1 MYQPGASTILLN
13 MTVIMDVLVPGDHLE
28 GVRFGRTGAGP
39 SIGGAGA
46 PSATRQVYPSGANM
60 IDSADL
66 VDLVAAAAAGDQAAW
81 DQLVERF
88 LPLVRHVVRSFRL
101 AEHDVEDVSQLVWLR
116 LVEHLGDIREP
127 RALPGWISTTAR
139 NASLAL
145 LRARRTTTPIEDD
158 IIGFEEDPTE
168 ALYREQRR
176 EALLQGLAELPERH
190 RDLLLLLLADPPV
203 PYGEISRRLGIPIGS
218 IGPNRARALQKL
230 RETRSMAALM
240 QSGAEGHR

>member
-1 MYQPGASTILLN
+1 
-13 MTVIMDVLVPGDHLE
+13 MTVIIDVAIPSEYAE

-39 SIGGAGA
+39 FAAVTGV
-46 PSATRQVYPSGANM
+46 PSATTSDLHAPGANM

-66 VDLVAAAAAGDQAAW
+66 VDLVAAASIGDQRAW

-101 AEHDVEDVSQLVWLR
+101 SEQDVDDVSQLVWLR

-145 LRARRTTTPIEDD
+145 LRARRTTIPIEDD
-158 IIGFEEDPTE
+158 TMGAFEEDPTE

-176 EALLQGLAELPERH
+176 EALLQGLAELSDRH
-190 RDLLLLLLADPPV
+190 RDLLLLLLTDPPV

-240 QSGAEGHR
+240 ESGAEGHR

>member
-1 MYQPGASTILLN
+1 
-13 MTVIMDVLVPGDHLE
+13 MTVIMDVAIPKDHAE
-28 GVRFGRTGAGP
+28 GVRFGRAGAGP
-39 SIGGAGA
+39 SAVA
-46 PSATRQVYPSGANM
+46 ACVLTATNRDLYPSGANM

-66 VDLVAAAAAGDQAAW
+66 VDLVAGAAVGDQGAW
-81 DQLVERF
+81 DRLVERF

-101 AEHDVEDVSQLVWLR
+101 SDQDVDDVSQLVWLR

-158 IIGFEEDPTE
+158 NVVAFEEDPTD

-176 EALLQGLAELPERH
+176 EALLQGLAELSDRH

-203 PYGEISRRLGIPIGS
+203 AYGEISRRLGIPIGS

-230 RETRSMAALM
+230 RETRSMAALIA
-240 QSGAEGHR
+240 SGAEGSR